1 MKLVLLLV
9 CALGLR
15 AHGQDDTGSVR
26 NLSAEEVGRA
36 LAVLR
41 ESHVDAASLDEQ
53 RMSRAT
59 LQGLVDLL
67 TPGVVVTKEEK
78 TKDEPSPFRSEILD
92 GDIGYLRAGSVQTEN
107 LAQLDAALREFS
119 GKKVTGVVLDL
130 RATPDSPNFEVAAQM
145 AQRFVPAGS
154 PLFSLAGPKGQTTKD
169 FQSAGPRLSDTVL
182 VVVVDEN
189 TSGAA
194 EALAASL
201 RSAAR
206 ALLVGVPTSGR
217 CAEFVTVPLGGGN
230 FLRYAAAAVRL
241 PDGTAVYPG
250 GLAPDIDVPQSSSDR
265 EAVLAAAMT
274 AGVGPLVFEKER
286 ARLNEAAL
294 VAGTDPELAETP
306 ETAPPLYDRPL
317 QRAVDLV
324 VAVRLFHGRD

>member
-1 MKLVLLLV
+1 M
-9 CALGLR
+9 
-15 AHGQDDTGSVR
+15 R
-26 NLSAEEVGRA
+26 NLSAEEVERA

-41 ESHVDAASLDEQ
+41 ESHIDAASLDEP
-53 RMSRAT
+53 RLSRAT

-67 TPGVVVTKEEK
+67 APGVILTKEEK
-78 TKDEPSPFRSEILD
+78 TKDEPSPFRSEILE
-92 GDIGYLRAGSVQTEN
+92 GDIGYLRAGSMQTEN
-107 LAQLDAALREFS
+107 LAQLDAALSEFS
-119 GKKVTGVVLDL
+119 EKKVTGVVLDL

-169 FQSAGPRLSDTVL
+169 FKSAGPRLSDAVL

-194 EALAASL
+194 EALAAVL
-201 RSAAR
+201 RSSVR
-206 ALLVGVPTSGR
+206 ALLVGAHTSGR
-217 CAEFVTVPLGGGN
+217 GAEFVTVPLGGGN

-241 PDGTAVYPG
+241 SDGISVYPQ
-250 GLAPDIDVPQSSSDR
+250 GLAPDIDVPQSASDR
-265 EAVLAAAMT
+265 EAVLKAAMT

-294 VAGTDPELAETP
+294 VAGTDPEISAISETDS
-306 ETAPPLYDRPL
+306 PLYDRPL

-324 VAVRLFHGRD
+324 VAVRLFRGRD